1 MTDTTKIALD
11 RNEIQRRRAT
21 RSRYRFK
28 LYGYAEMAWFA
39 RNPDDWDEECRLD
52 GHVDMGPHLDDPD
65 DPRVDA
71 AIAEWETKRRKR
83 GGWR

>member
-1 MTDTTKIALD
+1 
-11 RNEIQRRRAT
+11 
-21 RSRYRFK
+21 
-28 LYGYAEMAWFA
+28 MAWFA